1 MNKISCENY
10 YHIYLKDKCVVPMIS
25 EENFDHTWTSLR
37 AMVGLMKTD
46 YEEEDLSWELVSKP
60 TMDTEES
67 SY

>member
-37 AMVGLMKTD
+37 AMVGLMKTE
-46 YEEEDLSWELVSKP
+46 YVEEDLSYEVVKTTPLN
-60 TMDTEES
+60 EEH